1 MVLSLKSLLFF
12 AISLSITAHSTLAA
26 ADEYCFEEAGTMYHV
41 SPDLLR
47 AISEVESD
55 HNPFAI
61 NYNENGTY
69 DFSHMGINSS
79 WAHVLGMDL
88 WMSIDNPC
96 QASKVGAWVLA
107 QCVQRHGYTWEAIGC
122 YNAKSRH
129 NRIKY
134 AWKIYS
140 ALQKTRKDS

>member
-1 MVLSLKSLLFF
+1 MSSK
-12 AISLSITAHSTLAA
+12 SLSIFVVTILSITFPPVSAT

-47 AISEVESD
+47 AISEVESV
-55 HNPFAI
+55 HNPHAI
-61 NYNENGTY
+61 NYNKNGTY

-79 WAHVLGMDL
+79 WAPVLGMDL

-107 QCVQRHGYTWEAIGC
+107 QCIRRLGYTWEAIGC

-129 NRIKY
+129 KRIKY
-134 AWKIYS
+134 AWKVYS